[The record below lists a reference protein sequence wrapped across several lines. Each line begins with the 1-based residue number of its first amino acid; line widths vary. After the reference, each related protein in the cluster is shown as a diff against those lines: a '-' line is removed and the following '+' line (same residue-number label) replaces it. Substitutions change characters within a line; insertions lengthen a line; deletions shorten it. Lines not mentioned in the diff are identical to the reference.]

1 MNGTEEAEEISDDG
15 GSVDGAAD
23 GSAGIIISSVE
34 ENMYMTCVRVRV
46 CVCEKYTPHDGTCA

>member
-1 MNGTEEAEEISDDG
+1 MNGTEETEEISDDG

-46 CVCEKYTPHDGTCA
+46 REKYTPHDGTCA

>member
-1 MNGTEEAEEISDDG
+1 MNGTEETEEISDDG

-46 CVCEKYTPHDGTCA
+46 REKYTPHDGTCAW